1 MTAMNISFRT
11 LKGDKFKL
19 EAAPEETVTD
29 LKKKVV
35 TRYDDKEFNAYRLI
49 YKGKVLDNAKTLA
62 ESGVTEAGFIVVM
75 PPKRAAPPKPTAAAP
90 ASKPAAKS
98 TASPAAAPGLG
109 QSTAATSETPAV
121 SATAPT
127 AAPSAPTTSSAG
139 GSSSAL
145 VTGAELEATV
155 KRICEMGFPESEV
168 KRALRAAFNNPE
180 RAVDYLANGIP
191 ASAAPPAPPSTPPQG
206 APTRT
211 QGGAE
216 APANTATR
224 APAPG
229 QPFDMFGNAGGQGTP
244 GGTGGA
250 RGTPG
255 NLDFLRQG
263 APIHNMRR
271 MIQSNP
277 AVLHQILQQLE
288 HSDPH
293 LLQLIN
299 NNREEFMNL
308 INQPEGGEGGQTD
321 DATMEQLASQFGGTG
336 VNAQGQLMV
345 TEEEHQVIT
354 RLTEL
359 GASMGLEQQH
369 VIQAWLAC
377 EKDENLAAN
386 YLLNNS
392 DELRAQQAEDAAYAE
407 AEARNRGQG
416 GGGGGQPPPPT
427 GGS

>member
-1 MTAMNISFRT
+1 MAAMNISFRT

-19 EAAPEETVTD
+19 DATPEETVTD

-35 TRYDDKEFNAYRLI
+35 ARYDDKEFNAYRLI

-75 PPKRAAPPKPTAAAP
+75 PPKRAAPPKPAAAPATKPAEKPAPSQPKQEASKPAAASTAAAAPAAAP
-90 ASKPAAKS
+90 ASSAA
-98 TASPAAAPGLG
+98 
-109 QSTAATSETPAV
+109 
-121 SATAPT
+121 
-127 AAPSAPTTSSAG
+127 AG
-139 GSSSAL
+139 GSSSSL
-145 VTGAELEATV
+145 VTGAEYEATV
-155 KRICEMGFPESEV
+155 KRICEMGFPETEV
-168 KRALRAAFNNPE
+168 KRALRAAFNNPD
-180 RAVDYLANGIP
+180 RAVDYLFNGIP

-206 APTRT
+206 APTTT
-211 QGGAE
+211 QGGAQ
-216 APANTATR
+216 APAAAAPR

-229 QPFDMFGNAGGQGTP
+229 QPFDMFGGNAGGQGGAGGP
-244 GGTGGA
+244 GGAGGA
-250 RGTPG
+250 AG
-255 NLDFLRQG
+255 NLEFLRRR
-263 APIHNMRR
+263 APFNNMRR

-277 AVLHQILQQLE
+277 AVLQQILQQLE
-288 HSDPH
+288 QSDPA

-308 INQPEGGEGGQTD
+308 INQPDGGEGGQMD
-321 DATMEQLASQFGGTG
+321 DAAMEQLASQLGGTG
-336 VNAQGQLMV
+336 VNAQGQLLV
-345 TEEEHQVIT
+345 TEEENQVIT

-359 GASMGLEQQH
+359 GATMGLEQMH

-377 EKDENLAAN
+377 DKDENLAAN

-392 DELRAQQAEDAAYAE
+392 EELRAQQAEDAAYAE

-416 GGGGGQPPPPT
+416 GGGGGGQPPPPT